1 MFKLILLNIYSS
13 SLLIF
18 IIISGLLLPSN
29 WTYQADLLNATNTNN
44 IEIKELTGNV
54 VIKKDSMTLLT
65 NKALL
70 YSNDDKLELF
80 GDIHMTENGDVLE
93 CDTLYHF
100 SDEEEYIISFGDVN
114 FSNQD
119 GTLTSDSLYYSV
131 LNDSL
136 YAYGGAH
143 LKKLQSDIQAETIN
157 LIKSDG
163 YFGYSFKAKG
173 DVIINDNDIQING
186 SEVIYIDST
195 QYMSILKDAHIIN
208 QNKERASIK
217 MVVSA
222 G

>member
-18 IIISGLLLPSN
+18 IIISGLLMPSN
-29 WTYQADLLNATNTNN
+29 WTYQADLLNATNAND
-44 IEIKELTGNV
+44 IEIKELIGNV

-80 GDIHMTENGDVLE
+80 GDIHMTENGNILE
-93 CDTLYHF
+93 CDTLYYF
-100 SDEEEYIISFGDVN
+100 SGDNEYIISFGKVK

-136 YAYGGAH
+136 
-143 LKKLQSDIQAETIN
+143 
-157 LIKSDG
+157 
-163 YFGYSFKAKG
+163 
-173 DVIINDNDIQING
+173 
-186 SEVIYIDST
+186 
-195 QYMSILKDAHIIN
+195 
-208 QNKERASIK
+208 
-217 MVVSA
+217 
-222 G
+222 